1 MMTAFRMTP
10 PPMKVWAIAFLH
22 LLTSGN
28 PVALSPQP
36 RQGQEA
42 KEPSPS
48 LVVRRLT
55 TGKLHVLPMFKLNVY
70 YPYELPTGKS
80 IFCVC
85 IAYVLS
91 LIPFC
96 FNSFPISANE
106 GRGFKAK
113 EGVSRQNS
121 TDPSTAQRR
130 KQV

>member
-42 KEPSPS
+42 KEPPPS

-55 TGKLHVLPMFKLNVY
+55 TGELHLPMLKLNVN
-70 YPYELPTGKS
+70 YPYELKTAIS
-80 IFCVC
+80 IFLCVYC
-85 IAYVLS
+85 ICP
-91 LIPFC
+91 IPD
-96 FNSFPISANE
+96 SFLYQQFSN
-106 GRGFKAK
+106 
-113 EGVSRQNS
+113 
-121 TDPSTAQRR
+121 QR
-130 KQV
+130 

>member
-55 TGKLHVLPMFKLNVY
+55 TGKLHVLPMFKLNAN
-70 YPYELPTGKS
+70 YPYELPTGIS
-80 IFCVC
+80 IFLCVLHMS
-85 IAYVLS
+85 Y
-91 LIPFC
+91 P
-96 FNSFPISANE
+96 
-106 GRGFKAK
+106 
-113 EGVSRQNS
+113 
-121 TDPSTAQRR
+121 
-130 KQV
+130 